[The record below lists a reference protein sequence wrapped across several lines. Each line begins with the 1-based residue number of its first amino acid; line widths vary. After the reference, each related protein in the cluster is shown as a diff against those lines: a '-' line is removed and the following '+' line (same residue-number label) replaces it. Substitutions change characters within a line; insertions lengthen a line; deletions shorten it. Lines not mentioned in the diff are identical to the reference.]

1 MVDSFLWFDWSK
13 CPGKQRSDIGFER
26 VFMNSVVK
34 KCFVI
39 ALLVNFIGL
48 VGCEIS
54 DYSELREKEDDRS
67 GATTGDGVAVAAL
80 NPDIAREGSVRSD
93 AAPAAK
99 VKVPVAPGPVK
110 IVGFSKA
117 EEEAVR
123 EELED
128 RDVFFSM
135 DDDGFAVEVD
145 LAECSLGND
154 GLKQLG
160 KFTKLTR
167 VILDGTKVDSS
178 SFDQLAEILNLEYLD
193 ISRSSPSAED
203 FEKLKPLKRLKF
215 LQLLKATLSA
225 EGLKVLSGYPA
236 LEQIRCGQ
244 TRVGDEELQYLSEL
258 KTLKAIDLSDCN
270 RVTIVGLEALSHCP
284 NLSFLKV
291 WGDSIN
297 DEAMRFVAK
306 MKSLKVLGLN
316 DSNVTDEGFKALAN
330 LNLKEIH
337 LFRTSIGDETL
348 RVIAGM
354 PSVVKLNLRDT
365 RISDQGIEY
374 LTSLKNLEKL
384 DLSECN
390 SPGITDAAG
399 GSFAKFNGLKELN
412 LWSTKFS
419 DVGLKPVTS
428 LKGLTSLNLD
438 NTEVT
443 DSGVKMLESMPQL
456 TFLHLGKT
464 KITDASK
471 ASLMGLN
478 DLQYLNISFT
488 GITED
493 VAYDL
498 DDHFAEKDCTVILP

>member
-1 MVDSFLWFDWSK
+1 MVNSLSRFGWVILLDK
-13 CPGKQRSDIGFER
+13 RRSDIGSER

-34 KCFVI
+34 KCFVVVLF
-39 ALLVNFIGL
+39 ANFIGL

-54 DYSELREKEDDRS
+54 DYSELRRARDEQSVVTDRDAS
-67 GATTGDGVAVAAL
+67 AVASLA
-80 NPDIAREGSVRSD
+80 PETSD
-93 AAPAAK
+93 AISGRPVADPEPQAKVPAAPD
-99 VKVPVAPGPVK
+99 PVV
-110 IVGFSKA
+110 INGFSLA
-117 EEEAVR
+117 EEEAIR
-123 EELED
+123 EKLEN
-128 RDVFFSM
+128 RDAFFSM

-145 LAECSLGND
+145 LAESSLGND
-154 GLKQLG
+154 GLEQLG

-167 VILDGTKVDSS
+167 VILDGTKVDSG
-178 SFDQLAEILNLEYLD
+178 SFDQLAKIVNLEYLD
-193 ISRSSPSAED
+193 ISRSTPSAED

-225 EGLKVLSGYPA
+225 EGMKVLSEYPA

-258 KTLKAIDLSDCN
+258 QTLKAIDLSDCN

-291 WGDSIN
+291 WGNSIN
-297 DEAMRFVAK
+297 DESMAFVAK
-306 MKSLKVLGLN
+306 MKKLKVLGLN
-316 DSNVTDEGFKALAN
+316 DSSVTDKGFKTLAD
-330 LNLKEIH
+330 LDLKEIH

-354 PSVVKLNLRDT
+354 PNIVKLNLRDT
-365 RISDQGIEY
+365 RLSDQGIEY
-374 LTSLKNLEKL
+374 LTALKKLEKL

-399 GSFAKFNGLKELN
+399 ESLAKFAGLKELN

-438 NTEVT
+438 NTKVT
-443 DSGVKMLESMPQL
+443 DAGIKMLENMPQL

-471 ASLMGLN
+471 PSLMGLN
-478 DLQYLNISFT
+478 NLQYLNISYT

-498 DDHFAEKDCTVILP
+498 DDHFAATDCTVILP

>member
-1 MVDSFLWFDWSK
+1 MVNSSQMFIWIK
-13 CPGKQRSDIGFER
+13 YPNERRSDIGFER
-26 VFMNSVVK
+26 EFMNSVVK
-34 KCFVI
+34 KCFVF
-39 ALLVNFIGL
+39 ALLVNLIGL

-54 DYSELREKEDDRS
+54 DYSELRQKKAESSD
-67 GATTGDGVAVAAL
+67 ATTGDGVAVATL
-80 NPDIAREGSVRSD
+80 NSD
-93 AAPAAK
+93 AAGEDSVRPAVEPK
-99 VKVPVAPGPVK
+99 IEMKVPVAPEPVK

-135 DDDGFAVEVD
+135 DNDGFAVEVD

-160 KFTKLTR
+160 KFTKLTK
-167 VILDGTKVDSS
+167 VILDGTKVDSD
-178 SFDQLAEILNLEYLD
+178 SFDQLAKILNLEYLD
-193 ISRSSPSAED
+193 ISRSTPSAED

-225 EGLKVLSGYPA
+225 EGMKVLSEYPA

-297 DEAMRFVAK
+297 DEAMGFVAK
-306 MKSLKVLGLN
+306 MKKLKVLGLN
-316 DSNVTDEGFKALAN
+316 DSNVTDEGFKTLAG
-330 LNLKEIH
+330 LDLREIH

-354 PSVVKLNLRDT
+354 PNIAKLNLRDT
-365 RISDQGIEY
+365 RLSDQGIEY
-374 LTSLKNLEKL
+374 LTRLKKLEKL

-399 GSFAKFNGLKELN
+399 ESLAKFSGLKELN

-419 DVGLKPVTS
+419 DIGLKPVTS
-428 LKGLTSLNLD
+428 LQGLTSLNLD

-443 DSGVKMLESMPQL
+443 DAGIKMLESMPQL

-471 ASLMGLN
+471 DSLMGLSN
-478 DLQYLNISFT
+478 LRYLNISFT

-498 DDHFAEKDCTVILP
+498 DDHFAETDCTVILP